1 MIKKKK
7 RGRSGIRKLW
17 IAFVF
22 LLVFSGSPIHV
33 YGEHNNEEPSGL
45 YAKAAVLMDA
55 ENFRVLYGK
64 NEEQLLPNASTTKI
78 LTCILILERM
88 NLEDYAVVS
97 AYASSMPKVKLGVR
111 EGEYYQIKDL
121 LYSLMLESHNDSAV
135 VLAEAL
141 SGSVEQFAV
150 MMNQKAKEIGCT
162 DTYFITPNGL
172 DAADGEQEHHT
183 TAKDLAKILSYCVTV
198 SPKKDEFIKITG
210 TMEYS
215 FTNYEKTEKDMAA
228 GSRSYSCLN
237 HNRLLSMRED
247 VISGKTGYT
256 SKAGYCY
263 VSAAK
268 QENRVLVLA
277 LLGCGWPSH
286 REYKWEDA
294 KKLLDYG
301 FSHYKKEDLYDKKY
315 ERFSLHPIQISN
327 GRQKQLMPQQMVFE
341 NSQNTEFLIGTNDVL
356 SIRLQQ
362 KKTMEAPVRKGETVG
377 RILYYLNGEK
387 ILERRVFSYKE
398 IKKIDFFYVEKQV
411 FQKYLKKS

>member
-7 RGRSGIRKLW
+7 KGRSRSRKLLMA
-17 IAFVF
+17 IVFV
-22 LLVFSGSPIHV
+22 LVLAGSHISV
-33 YGEHNNEEPSGL
+33 YGENKNDEPSGL

-55 ENFRVLYGK
+55 ENFRVLYGQ

-88 NLEDYAVVS
+88 NLEDYASVS
-97 AYASSMPKVKLGVR
+97 SYASSMPKVKLGVR
-111 EGEYYQIKDL
+111 EGEYYKINDL

-183 TAKDLAKILSYCVTV
+183 TAKDLAKILSYCVTA
-198 SPKKDEFIKITG
+198 SPQKEEFIKITG

-228 GSRSYSCLN
+228 GTRNYSCLN

-268 QENRVLVLA
+268 QDNRVLVLA

-286 REYKWEDA
+286 RDYKWEDS

-301 FSHYKKEDLYDKKY
+301 FEHYKKENLYDKKY
-315 ERFSLHPIQISN
+315 EHFSLRPLQISN
-327 GRQKQLMPQQMVFE
+327 GRQEQLMPQQMVLE
-341 NSQNTEFLIGTNDVL
+341 NGQNTEFLIGTNDIL

-362 KKTMEAPVRKGETVG
+362 KESVEAPVRKGETVG

-387 ILERRVFSYKE
+387 ILERRVLSCKE

-411 FQKYLKKS
+411 LWEYLKKS